1 MILNIYKAAKTPC
14 FSLTTESTFNSGQ
27 PEYLHSPQMGLQGN
41 QQNAGKNLNIVT
53 IILKVCV
60 MVN

>member
-41 QQNAGKNLNIVT
+41 QQNAGKN
-53 IILKVCV
+53 
-60 MVN
+60 